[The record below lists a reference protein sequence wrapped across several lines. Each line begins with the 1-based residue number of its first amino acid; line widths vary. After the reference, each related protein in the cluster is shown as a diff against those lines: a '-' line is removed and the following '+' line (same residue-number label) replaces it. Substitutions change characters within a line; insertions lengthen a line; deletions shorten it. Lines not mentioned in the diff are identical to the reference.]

1 MPRLSIDI
9 TPEEHQK
16 LKVISAF
23 SNKTIKQYILE
34 KALYD
39 ITEPQDLKNL
49 EDFLNQRINSAKQ
62 GHFSGEKTAKDIF
75 LNYFNKNDNK

>member
-23 SNKTIKQYILE
+23 IGKSIKQYILE

-39 ITEPQDLKNL
+39 ITEPQELKNL
-49 EDFLNQRINSAKQ
+49 EQFLAPRILSAQQ
-62 GHFSGEKTAKDIF
+62 GNVSSETSAKDIF
-75 LNYFNKNDNK
+75 LKQINKNDD

>member
-9 TPEEHQK
+9 TAEEHQK

-23 SNKTIKQYILE
+23 IGKSIKQYILE

-39 ITEPQDLKNL
+39 VIESPDLKNL
-49 EDFLNQRINSAKQ
+49 EQFLAPRILSAKQ
-62 GHFSGEKTAKDIF
+62 GNFSTATNVKDIF
-75 LNYFNKNDNK
+75 LKQINKNDAC

>member
-23 SNKTIKQYILE
+23 VGKSIKQYILA

-39 ITEPQDLKNL
+39 VIESQELKNL
-49 EDFLNQRINSAKQ
+49 EQFLATRIESARQ
-62 GHFSGEKTAKDIF
+62 GSFSTTTTAKDIC
-75 LNYFNKNDNK
+75 LKQINKENDF

>member
-9 TPEEHQK
+9 TAEEHQK

-23 SNKTIKQYILE
+23 IGKSIKQYILE

-39 ITEPQDLKNL
+39 VIESPDLKNL
-49 EDFLNQRINSAKQ
+49 EQFLAPRILSAKQ
-62 GHFSGEKTAKDIF
+62 GNFSTATNAKDIF
-75 LNYFNKNDNK
+75 LKQINKNDAC

>member
-23 SNKTIKQYILE
+23 FGKSIKQYILE

-39 ITEPQDLKNL
+39 VTESPDLKNL
-49 EDFLNQRINSAKQ
+49 EQFLAPRIVSAEQGNMSTETSAK
-62 GHFSGEKTAKDIF
+62 DVF
-75 LNYFNKNDNK
+75 LKQINKNDD

>member
-9 TPEEHQK
+9 TPDEHQK

-23 SNKTIKQYILE
+23 VGKSIKQYILE

-39 ITEPQDLKNL
+39 VTESQDLKNL
-49 EDFLNQRINSAKQ
+49 EQFLAPRIQSANQGN
-62 GHFSGEKTAKDIF
+62 FSSETTAKEIF
-75 LNYFNKNDNK
+75 LKHINKNND